1 MEPHNVVSREQW
13 LEARRALLAEEKAF
27 THRREAL
34 AAQRRALPW
43 VRVEKDYR
51 FDGPAGKRTLVEL
64 FDGKTQLLVY
74 HFMFG
79 PEKHAGCVGCSF
91 WADAFDGML
100 PHLTQ
105 RDVNLVAVS
114 SSPQPKLKAFA
125 ERMRW
130 HFPWYSSQDDFS
142 FDFGVAFSETQ
153 VANGATYN
161 YGTPITRPG
170 EMPGI
175 SVFIRDPQGQI
186 FHTYSCYAR
195 GIDMLNPTY
204 QYLDLLPKGRDE
216 AGLPDAMAWVR
227 HHDAY

>member
-13 LEARRALLAEEKAF
+13 LEARQALLKEEKDF
-27 THRREAL
+27 THRREEL

-43 VRVEKDYR
+43 VRVEKDYS
-51 FDGPAGKRTLVEL
+51 FEGPAGKRSLVEL
-64 FDGKTQLLVY
+64 FDGKSQLIVY

-79 PEKHAGCVGCSF
+79 PEKSAGCVGCSF

-105 RDVNLVAVS
+105 RDVNLVAIS
-114 SSPQPKLKAFA
+114 RSPLPKLGAFA

-130 HFPWYSSQDDFS
+130 HFPWYTSQDDFS
-142 FDFGVAFSETQ
+142 FDYGVAFSETQ
-153 VANGATYN
+153 AANGATYN
-161 YGTPITRPG
+161 YGSRKASAG

-175 SVFIRDPQGQI
+175 SVFIRDEQGHI
-186 FHTYSCYAR
+186 FHTYSCYSR
-195 GIDMLNPTY
+195 GIDMMNPTY

-216 AGLPDAMAWVR
+216 TGLSHPMAWVR